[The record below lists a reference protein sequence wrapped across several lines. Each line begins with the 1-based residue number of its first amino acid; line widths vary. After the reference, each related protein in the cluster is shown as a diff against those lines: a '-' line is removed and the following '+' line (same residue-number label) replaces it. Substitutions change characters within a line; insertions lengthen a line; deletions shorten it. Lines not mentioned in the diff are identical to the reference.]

1 MPGDLQAFLE
11 NREISKWIRGGG
23 GYSYRA
29 HFTSRAARDID
40 SYFEK
45 GINQRS
51 LFANFA
57 LYNSADLNKQA
68 LKLLLPEIRT
78 GGYFYLTV
86 QFVVELQLQFSFNQ
100 PFYFN
105 FI

>member
-1 MPGDLQAFLE
+1 MHGDLQAFLE
-11 NREISKWIRGGG
+11 NREISKWSGGG

-51 LFANFA
+51 LINI
-57 LYNSADLNKQA
+57 LIWTLNLNWSDK
-68 LKLLLPEIRT
+68 K
-78 GGYFYLTV
+78 
-86 QFVVELQLQFSFNQ
+86 VETTM
-100 PFYFN
+100 
-105 FI
+105 

>member
-11 NREISKWIRGGG
+11 NREITKWIRGGG

-51 LFANFA
+51 LINI
-57 LYNSADLNKQA
+57 LIWTLNLNWSDK
-68 LKLLLPEIRT
+68 K
-78 GGYFYLTV
+78 
-86 QFVVELQLQFSFNQ
+86 VETTM
-100 PFYFN
+100 
-105 FI
+105 